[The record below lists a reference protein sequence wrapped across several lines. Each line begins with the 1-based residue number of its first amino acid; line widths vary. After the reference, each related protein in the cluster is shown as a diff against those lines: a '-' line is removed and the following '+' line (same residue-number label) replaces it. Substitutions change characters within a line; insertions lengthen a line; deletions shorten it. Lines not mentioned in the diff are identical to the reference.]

1 VQVYEHLR
9 SAGFQ
14 KSLEAVVE
22 MRRCGVLKMA
32 SKAAS
37 ERASDFE
44 QQKLAVI
51 SA

>member
-1 VQVYEHLR
+1 LQVYEHLK

-37 ERASDFE
+37 ERVLDFE